1 VTGGVAP
8 SRGVA
13 QFGQR
18 HLAVLAD
25 RGPGVRVVS
34 GGYGSGKTSLGVAF
48 LLDLGMRAGADGP
61 ILGCEPTYPMVR
73 DVMERSIAENLDRW
87 GVPYRHWKQAHIF
100 EIGKARRFE
109 VWCRSLDRPRST
121 EGINAIGAWIDEW
134 ELCDVEALV
143 PAMQR
148 VRVGAALETLLTGT
162 PEGYGPAYDLIL
174 AKPAPSTRS
183 YIIRTS
189 DNPFLPASY
198 IEDSRARLGTD
209 EAISEKLE
217 GVRTARGGRVYS
229 RFVRQTHAV
238 QPYTVRPG
246 RGRIAIGCDFNVRNM
261 QWLVAEIDDERRVAH
276 IVGEVIKEGG
286 TTTDEHAERVAAWIG
301 RYLERTR
308 GRRYSRDEIA
318 KMKISAYVDA
328 SGTALKSTSSLSD
341 VHLLLQAG
349 FRPVHG
355 TRNPAVKDRVNT
367 LNVLFRDRRVTV
379 DGDACPTLI
388 KALETQAFD
397 RSGEPEK
404 KAGDKDQSH
413 IVDALGYL
421 AHWQWPVHRPGAT
434 STTSSATPT
443 DEWGAVG

>member
-1 VTGGVAP
+1 
-8 SRGVA
+8 
-13 QFGQR
+13 
-18 HLAVLAD
+18 VLAD

-48 LLDLGMRAGADGP
+48 LLDLGMRAGQDGP

-73 DVMERSIAENLDRW
+73 DVMERSISENLDRW
-87 GVPYRHWKQAHIF
+87 GVPYKHWKQAHVF
-100 EIGKARRFE
+100 EVGRARKFE

-143 PAMQR
+143 PALQR
-148 VRVGAALETLLTGT
+148 VRVGGALETLLTGT
-162 PEGYGPAYDLIL
+162 PEGFGPAYDLIL
-174 AKPAPSTRS
+174 AKPAPSTRA

-189 DNPFLPASY
+189 DNPFLPSSY

-217 GVRTARGGRVYS
+217 GVRTARGGRVYA
-229 RFVRQTHAV
+229 RFSRQTHAV
-238 QPYTVRPG
+238 APHVVKPG

-261 QWLVAEIDDERRVAH
+261 QWVIAEIDDERRVAH
-276 IVGEVIKEGG
+276 VVGEVIKDGG

-318 KMKISAYVDA
+318 KMRISAYVDA

-379 DGDACPTLI
+379 DGEACPTLI
-388 KALETQAFD
+388 KALETQAYD

-421 AHWQWPVHRPGAT
+421 AHWQWPVQRPGGA
-434 STTSSATPT
+434 SVAMSSHAT
-443 DEWGAVG
+443 DEWGIVG